1 MIFIFELNSILIV
14 VTISDSSLMVLV
26 EAINAINMNVGVFLN
41 SLRKQMKN
49 DKILAIIP
57 IQ

>member
-57 IQ
+57 IE